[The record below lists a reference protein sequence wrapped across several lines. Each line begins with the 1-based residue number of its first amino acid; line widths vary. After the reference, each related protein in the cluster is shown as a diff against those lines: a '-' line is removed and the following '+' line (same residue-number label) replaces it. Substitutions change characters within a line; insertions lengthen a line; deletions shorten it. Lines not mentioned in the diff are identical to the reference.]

1 VREGQPFFRVD
12 WVLEN
17 ADVLARRIGEQL
29 VITGIAI
36 VVGFVLS
43 FAVALLVRRYPRL
56 YGPVLAATGLF
67 YSIPSIALFVLLIPI
82 TGLSLLTAEIALVG
96 YAMVIL
102 VRNIVTALRSVPPEV
117 LEAADGMGYTAS
129 QRLWRVEV
137 PIAVPIIVAG
147 LRIATVTIMGLVTVA
162 TLIGMGGLGYLIVNI
177 GIKQRFPTAT
187 LVGVALV
194 VVLSV
199 VIDAVLLFGQR
210 RLTPWSAARGA

>member
-1 VREGQPFFRVD
+1 MRAGQPFFRVD
-12 WVLEN
+12 WVIEN

-56 YGPVLAATGLF
+56 YAPVLAATGLF

-102 VRNIVTALRSVPPEV
+102 VRNIVIALRSVPPEV
-117 LEAADGMGYTAS
+117 LEAADGMGYTPT

-147 LRIATVTIMGLVTVA
+147 LRIATVTIMGLVTIA

-199 VIDAVLLFGQR
+199 IIDAVLLYCQR
-210 RLTPWSAARGA
+210 RLTPWSTARGA

>member
-1 VREGQPFFRVD
+1 MREGQPFFRVD

-147 LRIATVTIMGLVTVA
+147 LRIATVTIMGLVTIA

-199 VIDAVLLFGQR
+199 IIDALLLFGQR

>member
-1 VREGQPFFRVD
+1 MREGQPFFRVD

-56 YGPVLAATGLF
+56 YAPVLAATGLF

-102 VRNIVTALRSVPPEV
+102 VRNIVIALRSVPPEV
-117 LEAADGMGYTAS
+117 LEAADGMGYTPT

-147 LRIATVTIMGLVTVA
+147 LRIATVTIMGLVTIA

-187 LVGVALV
+187 LSGVVLV
-194 VVLSV
+194 VILSV
-199 VIDAVLLFGQR
+199 VIDAALLFGQR
-210 RLTPWSAARGA
+210 RLTPWSTARGA